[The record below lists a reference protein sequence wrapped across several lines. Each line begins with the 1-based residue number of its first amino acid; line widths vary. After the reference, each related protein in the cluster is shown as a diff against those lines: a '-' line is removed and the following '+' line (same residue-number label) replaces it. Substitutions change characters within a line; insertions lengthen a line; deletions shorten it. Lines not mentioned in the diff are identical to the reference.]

1 MTNHIT
7 SFKSNDDV
15 LKAIIKPRFS
25 AQTQTLLSILR
36 SVSADVNREKNSTSC
51 ISTLFFL
58 SDCLI
63 SPSQIHRERDS

>member
-36 SVSADVNREKNSTSC
+36 SVSADVNKEKNSHPVFQRTFS
-51 ISTLFFL
+51 SLTA
-58 SDCLI
+58 
-63 SPSQIHRERDS
+63 